1 MQKKKNRCKWVNRCK
16 KKELD
21 KIQSSSMIKK
31 KKTCSKLRLEGN
43 KGKFLNLTKG
53 IYWKPTAKLILIGER
68 LKAFP

>member
-1 MQKKKNRCKWVNRCK
+1 MQKKRIRQNSI
-16 KKELD
+16 LIYD
-21 KIQSSSMIKK
+21 KK

-43 KGKFLNLTKG
+43 KGKFLNLIKG

>member
-1 MQKKKNRCKWVNRCK
+1 MQKKRIRQNSI
-16 KKELD
+16 LIYD
-21 KIQSSSMIKK
+21 KKK

-43 KGKFLNLTKG
+43 KGKFLNLIKG